1 TSERLLEG
9 SATYI
14 DLLTARTGEAV
25 ALAQEKELNALLK
38 RAQDLASAEQAARVE
53 VQRIEAEL
61 RGLQQRLL
69 TLRQQA
75 TGASAKLA
83 YLLGLDPCAL
93 LVPVDPQLVPLDL
106 VDVTPPACDLVARA
120 VANGP
125 GVRGLEGL
133 LNLVQRSREQARSR
147 ANLIPVVEVCMGEGA
162 FGAGPGASSTWDN
175 RFDFVVSARWNL
187 TEFATRCD
195 KLRILDAKAQQAQL
209 AYQDLRGKLAAGVQ
223 EAREAIVQGR
233 EQMRWGQEQIDHAR
247 QAYNLAN
254 ERLTQGGQRSSPS
267 EVLLGLHSVAQA
279 QGDYLAAV
287 RAYDRAQLRLWILL
301 GPAATAGCQ
310 DAH

>member
-83 YLLGLDPCAL
+83 YLLRLDPCAL
-93 LVPVDPQLVPLDL
+93 LVPVDPQLVPPDL
-106 VDVTPPACDLVARA
+106 GDVTPPACDPRA
-120 VANGP
+120 PPRANGPRALANGP
-125 GVRGLEGL
+125 GVRELEGL

-195 KLRILDAKAQQAQL
+195 KLRIL
-209 AYQDLRGKLAAGVQ
+209 
-223 EAREAIVQGR
+223 
-233 EQMRWGQEQIDHAR
+233 
-247 QAYNLAN
+247 
-254 ERLTQGGQRSSPS
+254 
-267 EVLLGLHSVAQA
+267 
-279 QGDYLAAV
+279 
-287 RAYDRAQLRLWILL
+287 
-301 GPAATAGCQ
+301 
-310 DAH
+310 